1 MNRRSNSVRIEK
13 YCLVKYLADDELGIC
28 RTDMVKGDDIKIGE
42 ECEAPFK
49 GKFYSATII
58 ALNGM
63 FTFSYYRVVNIIYL
77 CLLYTSPSP
86 RDATLSRMPSSA

>member
-28 RTDMVKGDDIKIGE
+28 RTDMVKGDEIKIGE

-49 GKFYSATII
+49 GTFYSATII

-77 CLLYTSPSP
+77 
-86 RDATLSRMPSSA
+86 A

>member
-49 GKFYSATII
+49 GE
-58 ALNGM
+58 
-63 FTFSYYRVVNIIYL
+63 
-77 CLLYTSPSP
+77 
-86 RDATLSRMPSSA
+86 